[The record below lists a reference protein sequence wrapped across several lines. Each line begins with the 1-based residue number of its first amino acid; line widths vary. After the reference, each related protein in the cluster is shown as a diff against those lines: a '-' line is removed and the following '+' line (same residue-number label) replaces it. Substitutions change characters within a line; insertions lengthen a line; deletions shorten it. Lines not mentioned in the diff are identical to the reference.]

1 MASQKMISLL
11 LRLQVD
17 NLFREIETKC
27 RDYSREYWN
36 GRRTSGKMDLP
47 SDYFSTLVTAVQH
60 AEKHELDE
68 LASRY
73 IGQLYNLLIP
83 ESTVRRSTLL
93 LVK

>member
-1 MASQKMISLL
+1 MASQKMRSLL
-11 LRLQVD
+11 LHLQVD
-17 NLFREIETKC
+17 ELFCKIETKC

-36 GRRTSGKMDLP
+36 DRRTSGKMDLP
-47 SDYFSTLVTAVQH
+47 SDYFSTLVKAVQK

>member
-1 MASQKMISLL
+1 
-11 LRLQVD
+11 
-17 NLFREIETKC
+17 
-27 RDYSREYWN
+27 
-36 GRRTSGKMDLP
+36 MDLS